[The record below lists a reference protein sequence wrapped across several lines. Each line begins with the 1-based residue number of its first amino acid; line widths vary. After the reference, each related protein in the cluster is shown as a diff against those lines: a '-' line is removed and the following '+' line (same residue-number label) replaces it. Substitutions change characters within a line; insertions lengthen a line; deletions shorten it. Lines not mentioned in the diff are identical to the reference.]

1 MRLFLLFILSLVLVG
16 CEKVSGVFLEEDLLQ
31 RPPSQRCAD
40 CHAKIYE
47 DWKESRHAKAWISEH
62 FKQES
67 ENYSKLKCL
76 SCHAPHQV
84 DPEQKPLVRVE
95 RRHEGINCVACHFKE
110 ETKAMHGPYKVWSPP
125 HPSKEDKNYTKSEIC
140 AGCHRET
147 YKEWKIARVETTC
160 QQCHMKV
167 KDVTWIMDKFPF
179 FLFHTRKALHDH
191 SFSAGIAKKEDL
203 KVFLTNGSL
212 KIVNVG
218 IPHNLPTAD
227 QGNPKLYVVA
237 EVYYKN
243 GSKETISRVL
253 SPQTNSALRYLEPY
267 YISIPNYEE
276 VDKVVLRVFRRLA
289 WKEERELI
297 LVDELRPVKIETEV
311 ESEDS

>member
-1 MRLFLLFILSLVLVG
+1 MRFLFLFLFLIALTG
-16 CEKVSGVFLEEDLLQ
+16 CEKINEIFLEEDLLQ
-31 RPPSQRCAD
+31 RPPAKRCAD

-47 DWKESRHAKAWISEH
+47 AWKESRHAKAWISAH

-84 DPEQKPLVRVE
+84 DPLEKPLLRVE
-95 RRHEGINCVACHFKE
+95 RRHEGVNCVACHFKE

-147 YKEWKIARVETTC
+147 YKEWKLARVQTTC

-167 KDVTWIMDKFPF
+167 KDITWIMDKFPF
-179 FLFHTRKALHDH
+179 LLFHTRKPLHDH
-191 SFSAGIAKKEDL
+191 TFPAGKATPKDL
-203 KVFLTNGSL
+203 KTFLTEKGL

-227 QGNPKLYVVA
+227 QGNPKLYIIA
-237 EVYYKN
+237 EVYYQN
-243 GSKETISRVL
+243 GKKRVIRKIL
-253 SPQTNSALRYLEPY
+253 SPQSNTALRYLEPY
-267 YISIPNYEE
+267 NIKIPKYEE
-276 VDKVVLRVFRRLA
+276 VEKVVLKIYRRLA
-289 WKEERELI
+289 WKKERELI
-297 LVDELRPVKIETEV
+297 LVDELKPFKLAEK
-311 ESEDS
+311 

>member
-1 MRLFLLFILSLVLVG
+1 MRFLFLFLFLIALTG
-16 CEKVSGVFLEEDLLQ
+16 CEKINEMFLEEDLLQ
-31 RPPSQRCAD
+31 RPPAKRCAD

-47 DWKESRHAKAWISEH
+47 AWKESRHAKAWISAH

-84 DPEQKPLVRVE
+84 DPLEKPLLRVE
-95 RRHEGINCVACHFKE
+95 RRHEGVNCVACHFKE

-147 YKEWKIARVETTC
+147 YKEWKLARVQVTC

-167 KDVTWIMDKFPF
+167 KDITWIMDKFPF
-179 FLFHTRKALHDH
+179 LLFHTRKPLHDH
-191 SFSAGIAKKEDL
+191 TFPAGKATPKDL
-203 KVFLTNGSL
+203 KTFLTEKGL

-227 QGNPKLYVVA
+227 QGNPKLYIIA
-237 EVYYKN
+237 EVYYQN
-243 GSKETISRVL
+243 GKKRVIRKIL
-253 SPQTNSALRYLEPY
+253 SPQSNTALRYLEPY
-267 YISIPNYEE
+267 NIKIPKYEE
-276 VDKVVLRVFRRLA
+276 VEKVVLKIYRRLA
-289 WKEERELI
+289 WKKERELI
-297 LVDELRPVKIETEV
+297 LVDELKPFKLAEK
-311 ESEDS
+311 